1 MATVAVMAWHGSVM
15 EPSVRDLIQRHQG
28 RFGHQPGIAFFPG
41 AADAL
46 DAAIDWQQQA
56 MSTTVSTAT
65 STTATIAITVAELDL
80 SNTEGAAAAF
90 TRRLADTGSAGTIL
104 ATEIVRLLLPHPDRG
119 QWSDEVV
126 SDARPGQMAIHQLL
140 WRTEAP
146 PEAITVVVAEDA
158 AIIRAG
164 IISLLRADG
173 MTVVGEAGDHDEL
186 LAAVRRSRPQ
196 LLITDIRMPPGQA
209 DEGLRAAGVLR
220 AEQPGLSV
228 LVLSQHV
235 QASAAAD
242 LLNGQTSG
250 IGYLL
255 KERVTALDEFLSA
268 ARTVA
273 GGGTVIDPLITQE
286 LMSRRGTADRFQALA
301 ERERDVLELMA
312 QGLSNSEIARRLNLS
327 ARTVES
333 HVRSIM
339 TKLDLWENPAGNRR
353 VQAVIRW
360 LDQY

>member
-1 MATVAVMAWHGSVM
+1 VSIIEPGRMATY
-15 EPSVRDLIQRHQG
+15 Q
-28 RFGHQPGIAFFPG
+28 F
-41 AADAL
+41 
-46 DAAIDWQQQA
+46 
-56 MSTTVSTAT
+56 
-65 STTATIAITVAELDL
+65 
-80 SNTEGAAAAF
+80 
-90 TRRLADTGSAGTIL
+90 
-104 ATEIVRLLLPHPDRG
+104 
-119 QWSDEVV
+119 QW
-126 SDARPGQMAIHQLL
+126 RPEKQS
-140 WRTEAP
+140 
-146 PEAITVVVAEDA
+146 EAITVVVAEDA

-164 IISLLRADG
+164 IVSLLQADG
-173 MTVVGEAGDHDEL
+173 MTVVGEAADYHAL
-186 LAAVRRSRPQ
+186 LTTVRAARPQ

-220 AEQPGLSV
+220 TEQPDLSV

-242 LLNGQTSG
+242 LLTGQTSG

-255 KERVTALDEFLSA
+255 KERVTALDEFLAA

-286 LMSRRGTADRFQALA
+286 LLSRRRTADLRALA
-301 ERERDVLELMA
+301 DREKDVLELMA
-312 QGLSNSEIARRLNLS
+312 QGMSNSAIAHRLNLS

-339 TKLDLWENPAGNRR
+339 TKLDLWEDPSGNRR

-360 LDQY
+360 LDQR